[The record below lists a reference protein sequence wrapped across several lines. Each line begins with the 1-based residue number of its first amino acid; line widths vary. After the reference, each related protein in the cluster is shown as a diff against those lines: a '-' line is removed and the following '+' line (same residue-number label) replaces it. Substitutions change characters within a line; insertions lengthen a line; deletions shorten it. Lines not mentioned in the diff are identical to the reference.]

1 VASCIQC
8 GKTAIVS
15 VGGNPL
21 CVDCYLKLV
30 QAIQIQYDV
39 HAREANYLM
48 DEMEAA
54 VGLYGLLPSPRYKIH
69 QPMVHQGP
77 LTFHNIKV
85 DQSVVG
91 SINTGEV
98 QRIDVAMDRIKISG
112 NEELVKILKKFTEAV
127 IAETKLDAELKNQII
142 EQISFLASQSVLPK
156 GKQKSGIVKAVLL
169 GVKDTVSTIVSLS
182 SLWDKLEPLLERV
195 FF

>member
-54 VGLYGLLPSPRYKIH
+54 VGLYGLLPSPRFEVY

-127 IAETKLDAELKNQII
+127 ITETKLDAELKNHII
-142 EQISFLASQSVLPK
+142 EQNFISCLSICFAKRKTKVWYC
-156 GKQKSGIVKAVLL
+156 KSCIIG
-169 GVKDTVSTIVSLS
+169 
-182 SLWDKLEPLLERV
+182 R
-195 FF
+195 

>member
-1 VASCIQC
+1 MASCIQC

-15 VGGNPL
+15 ADGNPL
-21 CVDCYLKLV
+21 CIDCYLKLM

-39 HAREANYLM
+39 SAREANYLM
-48 DEMEAA
+48 DKMESA
-54 VGLYGLLPSPRYKIH
+54 VGSYGLLLSPRYKVY
-69 QPMVHQGP
+69 QPMVHHGP

-98 QRIDVAMDRIKISG
+98 QQIDVAMDSIKISG
-112 NEELVKILKKFTEAV
+112 NEELAKVLKEFTEAV

-156 GKQKSGIVKAVLL
+156 GKQKSGIVKAVLS

-182 SLWDKLEPLLERV
+182 SLWDKLKPLLERV

>member
-1 VASCIQC
+1 
-8 GKTAIVS
+8 
-15 VGGNPL
+15 
-21 CVDCYLKLV
+21 
-30 QAIQIQYDV
+30 
-39 HAREANYLM
+39 
-48 DEMEAA
+48 
-54 VGLYGLLPSPRYKIH
+54 
-69 QPMVHQGP
+69 MVHQGP

-127 IAETKLDAELKNQII
+127 IAETKLDAELKNHII

-182 SLWDKLEPLLERV
+182 SLWDKLDPLLERV